1 MDMMAASWAV
11 VVGVLVRLALLM
23 WSQGLVRARSA
34 TTEAMRAVLELA
46 SAGLAS
52 AGASALFGAED
63 RAGIFAMLFPW
74 VVLGT
79 GIMGTAMLE
88 RSRSRVMVMVAFVLS
103 GLLAIGIA
111 LLEGLSQQRV
121 TGATVGV
128 MSMIGSGLGAVLLAY
143 AIGARPGKY
152 NRDGSCNMVPG
163 HHVPMGVMGGLML
176 WMLLPMLPWLERGG
190 ELSVGVG
197 ALESV
202 AVGMMGALLSGSIAV
217 LVAWGFVKVKYGAV
231 EVGAVLASGAAGVV
245 AGAVVARPDA
255 WAIGACGVLLG
266 LGVPWCL
273 RKVDVRLRIDEPGG
287 LGLSLL
293 LAGVVGAAGRGAT
306 LSQAGVGAWPGLGL
320 AAGLGVGIGVLV
332 GVFGLVLAVLGWLRI
347 TAAEESE
354 GLDIVRHDINAYPD
368 FQQTIIKSY
377 HLRQ

>member
-1 MDMMAASWAV
+1 MDVMVASWAV
-11 VVGVLVRLALLM
+11 VIGVVLRLALLM

-46 SAGLAS
+46 CAGVAC
-52 AGASALFGAED
+52 AGASALFGAAD
-63 RAGIFAMLFPW
+63 RAGVFAMLFPW

-79 GIMGTAMLE
+79 GMMGTAMLE
-88 RSRSRVMVMVAFVLS
+88 RSRTRVMVLVGFVFS
-103 GLLAIGIA
+103 GLLSGGIA
-111 LLEGLSQQRV
+111 LLEGFSQQRV
-121 TGATVGV
+121 SGATAGV
-128 MSMIGSGLGAVLLAY
+128 MAMIGSGLGAVLLAF
-143 AIGARPGKY
+143 AVGPRSGKY

-176 WMLLPMLPWLERGG
+176 WMLLPMLPWIERVGDGG
-190 ELSVGVG
+190 MGAGV
-197 ALESV
+197 LESL
-202 AVGMMGALLSGSIAV
+202 AVGMVAALLCGSIAV
-217 LVAWGFVKVKYGAV
+217 MVSWGFVKMKYGAV
-231 EVGAVLASGAAGVV
+231 EVGSVLASGAAGVM

-255 WAIGACGVLLG
+255 WAVVVSGVLLG
-266 LGVPWCL
+266 WIVPWCL

-293 LAGVVGAAGRGAT
+293 LAGVVGSAGRGVT
-306 LSQAGVGAWPGLGL
+306 LTQAGLGAWPGLGI
-320 AAGLGVGIGVLV
+320 AAGLGVVIGVVV
-332 GVFGLVLAVLGWLRI
+332 GVFGLLLALLGWLRI
-347 TAAEESE
+347 TSAEESE